1 MVSIYEETKLPTVYI
16 FTGKNLIFFVTT
28 AEEYF
33 TKQSMIDVKE
43 LKESHPDFALVL
55 DVNDDNL
62 PDTSDL
68 EHRRVPVRDVEVGSY
83 ILVGAGEVC
92 HRKLPPH
99 VNMVWQMTML
109 TLILRLTMT
118 IDDKKLL
125 VMNYLNLCTI

>member
-1 MVSIYEETKLPTVYI
+1 MIA
-16 FTGKNLIFFVTT
+16 

-55 DVNDDNL
+55 DVNDDNV

-68 EHRRVPVRDVEVGSY
+68 EHRRVPVREVEVGSY

-92 HRKLPPH
+92 HRELPSN
-99 VNMVWQMTML
+99 VNMVCQMTMQ
-109 TLILRLTMT
+109 TLILRLL
-118 IDDKKLL
+118 IAVDDKKKVSHELFKTRVQSSYTL
-125 VMNYLNLCTI
+125 THVIPTQ

>member
-1 MVSIYEETKLPTVYI
+1 MVSRYEEIKLIKIT
-16 FTGKNLIFFVTT
+16 FTWKNLIFTGT
-28 AEEYF
+28 AAEEYF

-92 HRKLPPH
+92 QKTLPPH
-99 VNMVWQMTML
+99 YSKND
-109 TLILRLTMT
+109 RLS
-118 IDDKKLL
+118 
-125 VMNYLNLCTI
+125 C